1 MVEICGKILQKVRNN
16 KLLVTNFS
24 YLSILQVFTLI
35 SPLITYPYLI
45 RTIGLELNGVVVF
58 GQSIS
63 TYMALIIN
71 FGFNISGVR
80 QIAINKADKNRLNE
94 IISVIYT
101 NKFIIWLM
109 LLMGWLVLIGH
120 ISFFQEHY
128 WVYFWSFFITINELL
143 FPVWLFQ
150 GLEKMK
156 YTTLINISVRLL
168 FIVLVFFVV
177 KKQADYY
184 RVSFLYAFGAFIA
197 GAISTWMVFSYL
209 RYRYKRPTFLSMK
222 RAVLEGF
229 PLFISSISIQIY
241 ANINKLLVGG
251 FLGMSEVSIYDFSEK
266 IIAVARI
273 PMGIIQQ
280 TIFPKISRERNVAF
294 VNKMLKYV
302 SVLNIVICVMVL
314 LLMPLVMDYM
324 LGKVY
329 EEGMLVTLI
338 MACSLIVSGVNLFLG
353 GCRLIPWGYSKVY
366 SKTAV
371 LNSLFFILLAAL
383 MYVLGYI
390 SLYTIA
396 TLSLLTELFG
406 FVILYIQNK
415 HLRLLCNGKANV

>member
-24 YLSILQVFTLI
+24 YLSILQAFTLI

-109 LLMGWLVLIGH
+109 LLMGWLVLISH

-177 KKQADYY
+177 KKQTDYY
-184 RVSFLYAFGAFIA
+184 RVSFLYALGAFVA
-197 GAISTWMVFSYL
+197 GLISTWMVFSYL
-209 RYRYKRPTFLSMK
+209 RYRYRKPTFLSMK

-302 SVLNIVICVMVL
+302 SVLNMVICVMVL
-314 LLMPLVMDYM
+314 LLMPLAMDYM

-371 LNSLFFILLAAL
+371 LNSFFFILFAAL
-383 MYVLGYI
+383 MYGLGYI

-406 FVILYIQNK
+406 LVILYIQNK